1 MDIQDLRIFAR
12 VAAVQN
18 LSAVGAELGLT
29 PGTISKR
36 IQAMEEDLSARL
48 FDRTT
53 RSIRITDEG
62 AIFLAH
68 VERILIELDNVRA
81 IVADKVGKAK
91 GRIKVTAPVSLAR
104 AFVMPAMLAFLEAFP
119 EIEMQLDMTDRLVNL
134 QDDGY
139 DLALHIGALPD
150 SALIAKRLA
159 TDRQMLVAS
168 PRYLQRAGVPQRAED
183 LADHSCLALCDTMSW
198 TFNTADGETNVRIG
212 GRFRCDNSAALA
224 LAACEG
230 HGIVR
235 ISEFQIKDQLADGL
249 LVPVLAGIET
259 AGNWGIWALYPSSKH
274 VMPRLRVLL
283 DFLADWFRDL
293 RAHAEPGHKRRAL
306 PDHVYAD
313 RVVKV
318 AAN

>member
-68 VERILIELDNVRA
+68 VERILIELDSVRA

-104 AFVMPAMLAFLEAFP
+104 AFVVPAMLAFLEAFP

-139 DLALHIGALPD
+139 DLALHVGALPD

-159 TDRQMLVAS
+159 TDRQVLVAS
-168 PRYLQRAGVPQRAED
+168 PAYLRRAGVPQRPED
-183 LADHSCLALCDTMSW
+183 LVGHNCLALCDTSNW
-198 TFNTADGETNVRIG
+198 TFNGDGGEINVRIG
-212 GRFRCDNSAALA
+212 GRFRCDNSAALV
-224 LAACEG
+224 LAAREG

-235 ISEFQIKDQLADGL
+235 ISEFQVADQLADGS
-249 LVPVLAGIET
+249 LVPVLANFDT

-293 RAHAEPGHKRRAL
+293 RTPVEPGHKPRAM
-306 PDHVYAD
+306 PDHIYAD
-313 RVVKV
+313 RVVKI
-318 AAN
+318 ASS